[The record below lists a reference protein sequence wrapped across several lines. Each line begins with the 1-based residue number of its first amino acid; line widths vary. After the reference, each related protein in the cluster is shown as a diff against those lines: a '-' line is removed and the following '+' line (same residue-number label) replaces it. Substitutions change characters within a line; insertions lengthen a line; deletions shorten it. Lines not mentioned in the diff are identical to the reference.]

1 MCTDCPAAIF
11 ASAPPVPR
19 HAAAAWKRQRWLIG
33 LFVALLL
40 LAGSALQARAQ
51 PVAVVIDGGGVGRV
65 FAVSGSRTVETLE
78 LLSAGARL
86 QVDSVSQ
93 IVVLYLQTGVEFSF
107 TGPGVVEVRS
117 SQLVA
122 LSGNPPAVRLPTAG
136 KEIRLRTQ
144 RTAQGGVVLR
154 SVSVET
160 SDSTTQG
167 SSVDLESRRPPP
179 DAPVASWV
187 AYALWLEEMNAAVD
201 ARAVWQRIAA
211 ERPADKAIAKRAQ

>member
-1 MCTDCPAAIF
+1 MAI
-11 ASAPPVPR
+11 ASVLEIIKDSLLR
-19 HAAAAWKRQRWLIG
+19 TLIG
-33 LFVALLL
+33 SSTSKWRQWLVGLATGLL
-40 LAGSALQARAQ
+40 LAGGALQARAQ

-65 FAVSGSRTVETLE
+65 FSASGSRTVDTLE
-78 LLSAGARL
+78 LLNTGTRL

-93 IVVLYLQTGVEFSF
+93 IVVLYLITGVEFSF

-122 LSGNPPAVRLPTAG
+122 LSGTPPTVRLPAAG

-154 SVSVET
+154 SVTVDNAEPAPA
-160 SDSTTQG
+160 QLG
-167 SSVDLESRRPPP
+167 SIDLESRRPLA

-187 AYALWLEEMNAAVD
+187 AYALWLEEMNAPVE
-201 ARAVWQRIAA
+201 ARAIWQSIAA
-211 ERPADKAIAKRAQ
+211 ERPADKAIARRAL